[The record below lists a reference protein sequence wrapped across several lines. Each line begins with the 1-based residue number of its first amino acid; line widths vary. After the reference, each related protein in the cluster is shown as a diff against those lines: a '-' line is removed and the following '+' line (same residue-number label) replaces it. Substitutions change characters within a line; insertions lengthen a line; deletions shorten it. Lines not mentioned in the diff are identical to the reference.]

1 MGRHSRG
8 GHGGRV
14 VDGAIRD
21 AVAAAEQDG
30 GRGGC
35 SGAEEAAQPRR
46 RRGFLREMV
55 EAARPRR
62 RNENMNKMRSA
73 NMRRGRQVAHE
84 RRERLK
90 VEERTKIGAG
100 AWTAAAATKVQEQFP
115 GTWEKKR

>member
-62 RNENMNKMRSA
+62 SMEDTKEMRSS
-73 NMRRGRQVAHE
+73 NMRNGRKVAHE
-84 RRERLK
+84 RRKRVK
-90 VEERTKIGAG
+90 VEESM
-100 AWTAAAATKVQEQFP
+100 
-115 GTWEKKR
+115 